1 MKQYSKNGGNKYMK
15 KARMLVL
22 LMYLHLMVSMVAPFM
37 AVIITNKYNSKSGL
51 LCILLYVIIVLAIQ
65 MYGWICAVSA
75 RKLLKHNNIEELREA
90 WLLLKL
96 KTVPFYIVN
105 YIYSFLMWFALV
117 AASRGVFIIFVW
129 IPVAITCSFIIQ
141 SGIYG
146 YCYIKYMRDIK
157 GIGIT
162 NNQVI
167 MQFIPVLDFFGTL
180 KLRRIVND
188 VLNEVKEN

>member
-1 MKQYSKNGGNKYMK
+1 MK

-37 AVIITNKYNSKSGL
+37 AVIIANKYNSKSGL

-75 RKLLKHNNIEELREA
+75 RKLLKHNNIEELRKA

-105 YIYSFLMWFALV
+105 YIYSFLMWFVLV
-117 AASRGVFIIFVW
+117 AASRGIFIIFVW
-129 IPVAITCSFIIQ
+129 IPVAITCYFIIQ